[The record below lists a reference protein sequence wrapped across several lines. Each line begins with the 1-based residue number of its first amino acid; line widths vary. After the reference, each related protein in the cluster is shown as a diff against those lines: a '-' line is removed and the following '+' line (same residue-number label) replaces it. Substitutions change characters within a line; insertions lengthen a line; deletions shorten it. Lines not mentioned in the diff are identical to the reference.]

1 MVFAYWTALAAW
13 VMPPTNEGPPL
24 GWRHTCKQV
33 EAKFLWQDAQGNQMQ
48 CNTSF
53 AQVAWP
59 LVMFFFYLLYQSTG
73 VKYTFNMGYL
83 MGNFPVKF
91 RQNASDACKQYLQH
105 WHGWMVKVIC
115 EHLVRHG
122 CGHYVHDDQDRDSIY
137 IIRPL
142 SWISIRP
149 ISWISIRPNNW
160 ISIRPLSQIGI
171 RPISRISIR
180 PVGQISIW
188 PISQISI
195 RSISQF
201 GISVES
207 VPDLSVES
215 IPDISIKSVYWPIS
229 QISIW
234 PISRTVVAAVNMVA
248 SSMNLT

>member
-13 VMPPTNEGPPL
+13 VMPPTDEGPPL

-59 LVMFFFYLLYQSTG
+59 LVMFFFYLLYQSIG

-137 IIRPL
+137 SIRPL

-171 RPISRISIR
+171 RPIS
-180 PVGQISIW
+180 W
-188 PISQISI
+188 
-195 RSISQF
+195 
-201 GISVES
+201 SVSDLLVKS
-207 VPDLSVES
+207 VSDLSVKSVSDLSVNLVYQSNQYQTYQLNQYQTYPSNQYIDLSVKSVSDLSVEL
-215 IPDISIKSVYWPIS
+215 V
-229 QISIW
+229 
-234 PISRTVVAAVNMVA
+234 
-248 SSMNLT
+248 